1 MIVPN
6 KVTRFS
12 ESILGKISI
21 ILSELKKQ
29 DTTIEQLYFSTQEY
43 FDEVDEFILSID
55 VLYILEA
62 IQVDLDKGVIK
73 YAERD

>member
-6 KVTRFS
+6 KVTRFN
-12 ESILGKISI
+12 ESILGKIPF

-29 DTTIEQLYFSTQEY
+29 ETTIEQLYMSTQDY
-43 FDEVDEFILSID
+43 FDEVDEFILSLD

-62 IQVDLDKGVIK
+62 IDVDLNKGVIK